1 MCLVADRAHHQGR
14 WEKRGNHREILVN
27 SEGSVHL
34 VCTKSCE
41 QRSLIC
47 ANSKDRQPLIIQ
59 TLLTAIT
66 KLNAPAAILDVSSII
81 EQIAEDKGVPKEEA
95 MSGPMAMM
103 DTLGGYA

>member
-1 MCLVADRAHHQGR
+1 M
-14 WEKRGNHREILVN
+14 
-27 SEGSVHL
+27 
-34 VCTKSCE
+34 
-41 QRSLIC
+41 
-47 ANSKDRQPLIIQ
+47 IIQ